1 MPRAF
6 VGGINDAPRIARP
19 CNGRETE
26 REAAMSDIYQAV
38 TDRIVAMLERG
49 AGTWRMP
56 WHTRTDAASPLA
68 LPVNVTGR
76 AYRGCNAPLLWATA
90 EAFGYGSPIWATY
103 RQWHER
109 GAQVRKGERAT
120 LVIFWKAYTAT
131 KAEPDGNDSGDDGDA
146 ATERRLIA
154 RGYSVF
160 NAAQVD
166 GYDPATVTRKPA
178 LADLPET
185 QRIVNAERFFAA
197 TGAVVNHGGNRA
209 FYSPGR
215 DTIQLPEFGQFRDAI
230 GYYSV
235 RGHEAVH
242 WTGHERRCN
251 REFGKR
257 FGDKAYAF
265 EELVAELGTA
275 YLAATLGLTNE
286 PRPDHAAYLQSW
298 LECLRNDRRAIFTAA
313 SKAQVAVDFLLSLQP
328 GAAMSSDND
337 DALALA
343 A

>member
-1 MPRAF
+1 MPPALLSAASTMRLASR
-6 VGGINDAPRIARP
+6 GLETAAN
-19 CNGRETE
+19 TE
-26 REAAMSDIYQAV
+26 REAAMSDIYGAV
-38 TDRIVAMLERG
+38 TDRIVTMLERG
-49 AGTWRMP
+49 AGSWRMP
-56 WHTRTDAASPLA
+56 WHTSVTAAASPLA

-76 AYRGCNAPLLWATA
+76 SYRGCNVPLLWATA
-90 EAFGYGSPIWATY
+90 EAFGYGSPVWATY
-103 RQWHER
+103 RQWQER
-109 GAQVRKGERAT
+109 GAQVRKGEKAT

-131 KAEPDGNDSGDDGDA
+131 KAEPDGGGDSGDDGDSA
-146 ATERRLIA
+146 AERRLIA

-166 GYDPATVTRKPA
+166 GFDAATITRKPVA
-178 LADLPET
+178 ADLPET
-185 QRIVNAERFFAA
+185 ERVANAERFFAA

-235 RGHEAVH
+235 RGHETVH
-242 WTGHERRCN
+242 WTGHQSRCA
-251 REFGKR
+251 RELGRR

-265 EELVAELGTA
+265 EELVAELGAA

-313 SKAQVAVDFLLSLQP
+313 SKAQAAVDYLIALQP
-328 GAAMSSDND
+328 AASVD
-337 DALALA
+337 DAAWRLA